1 MILNKRGGGYMQ
13 FIINIDYTFNAIA
26 LVIFSVNRIL

>member
-1 MILNKRGGGYMQ
+1 MILTKRGGGYMQ
-13 FIINIDYTFNAIA
+13 FVININYAFNAIA